1 MCPLDSF
8 SASHTPYFVSIWSI
22 GSNHDTFVPAIMKP
36 ETKSKEAI
44 SAEVHDWAVKNRQ
57 LRKELLSREKRVEE
71 LEAMVSSLNK
81 QLSEKI
87 DQINEMV
94 QKLMAFMTGDGG
106 VNISESL
113 RHSIAAEVSTEFEA
127 REQKLKVAYAH
138 ESEKLVSDFKARLAA
153 TQNELNQ
160 LKGINAEDDLK
171 SITEN
176 KTK

>member
-1 MCPLDSF
+1 
-8 SASHTPYFVSIWSI
+8 
-22 GSNHDTFVPAIMKP
+22 MKLKN
-36 ETKSKEAI
+36 KSTQAI
-44 SAEVHDWAVKNRQ
+44 SAQVQDWTAENQ
-57 LRKELLSREKRVEE
+57 LLHKELLSREKRVEE
-71 LEAMVSSLNK
+71 LEAMVSSLNT

-87 DQINEMV
+87 DQINDMV
-94 QKLMAFMTGDGG
+94 QKLMAFMTGEGG
-106 VNISESL
+106 VNLSESL
-113 RHSIAAEVSTEFEA
+113 RHSIAAEVSAEFEA

>member
-1 MCPLDSF
+1 
-8 SASHTPYFVSIWSI
+8 
-22 GSNHDTFVPAIMKP
+22 MKP
-36 ETKSKEAI
+36 ENKSTQAI
-44 SAEVHDWAVKNRQ
+44 SAQVHDWAAENRL
-57 LRKELLSREKRVEE
+57 LRKELRAREKRVEE

-87 DQINEMV
+87 DQINDMM

-113 RHSIAAEVSTEFEA
+113 RHSIAAEVSAEFKA

-138 ESEKLVSDFKARLAA
+138 EREKLDSDFKARLAA

-160 LKGINAEDDLK
+160 LKGINTEDDLK
-171 SITEN
+171 IISEN

>member
-1 MCPLDSF
+1 
-8 SASHTPYFVSIWSI
+8 
-22 GSNHDTFVPAIMKP
+22 MKP
-36 ETKSKEAI
+36 ENKSTQAI
-44 SAEVHDWAVKNRQ
+44 SAQVHDWAAENRL
-57 LRKELLSREKRVEE
+57 LRKELRVREKRVEE

-87 DQINEMV
+87 DQINDMV
-94 QKLMAFMTGDGG
+94 QKVMDFMTGDGG

-113 RHSIAAEVSTEFEA
+113 RYSIAAEVSAEFEA

-138 ESEKLVSDFKARLAA
+138 EREELDSDFKARLAA

-171 SITEN
+171 IISEN
-176 KTK
+176 KAK

>member
-1 MCPLDSF
+1 
-8 SASHTPYFVSIWSI
+8 
-22 GSNHDTFVPAIMKP
+22 MKP
-36 ETKSKEAI
+36 ENKSTQAF
-44 SAEVHDWAVKNRQ
+44 SAQVHDWAAENRQ
-57 LRKELLSREKRVEE
+57 LRKELLSREKRIEE
-71 LEAMVSSLNK
+71 LEAMASSLNK

-87 DQINEMV
+87 DQINDMV

-106 VNISESL
+106 VNLSEYL
-113 RHSIAAEVSTEFEA
+113 RQSIVAEVSAEFEA

-138 ESEKLVSDFKARLAA
+138 EREELDSDFKARLAA

-171 SITEN
+171 NISEN